1 MITPREILLVPIL
14 LIFLLIGSINGLFRQ
29 MDKNLNYS
37 MKKKI
42 KWGPFK
48 NLYASNRQEESL
60 HGPVLEDP
68 NNGVY
73 SPVAILIA
81 ILFFATLSSLVWA
94 IILIGTEYTTLDY
107 KIMLFTSLGVAVCTL
122 IVATVFYYIHVNK
135 YVKHQNE
142 YIHKIANI
150 LRERNK

>member
-135 YVKHQNE
+135 YVKHQDE

>member
-14 LIFLLIGSINGLFRQ
+14 LVFLLIGSINGLFRQ

-37 MKKKI
+37 MQKKI

-94 IILIGTEYTTLDY
+94 IILIGTECTTLDY
-107 KIMLFTSLGVAVCTL
+107 KIMLFTSLGIAVCTL
-122 IVATVFYYIHVNK
+122 LVATVFYYIHVNK
-135 YVKHQNE
+135 YVKHQDE

>member
-1 MITPREILLVPIL
+1 
-14 LIFLLIGSINGLFRQ
+14 
-29 MDKNLNYS
+29 

-135 YVKHQNE
+135 YVKHQDE

>member
-1 MITPREILLVPIL
+1 MLVPTLLVFI
-14 LIFLLIGSINGLFRQ
+14 LIGSINGLFQQ

-81 ILFFATLSSLVWA
+81 ILFFETLLSLVWA
-94 IILIGTEYTTLDY
+94 LILIGTECTIVDY
-107 KIMLFTSLGVAVCTL
+107 KILLFVSLGLAVCTL
-122 IVATVFYYIHVNK
+122 IVAMTLFYIHVNK
-135 YVKHQNE
+135 YVKHQDE